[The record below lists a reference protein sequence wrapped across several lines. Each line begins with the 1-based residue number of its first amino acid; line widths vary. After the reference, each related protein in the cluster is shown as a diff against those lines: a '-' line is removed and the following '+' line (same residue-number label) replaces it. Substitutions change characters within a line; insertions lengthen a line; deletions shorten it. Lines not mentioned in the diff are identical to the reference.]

1 MKLEVRKLRLPL
13 SDFTLEI
20 DIEINSTRTAIFGPS
35 GAGKTS
41 FLETI
46 AGLRPAQCDLIQFD
60 DVIFADRTSSLLVRR
75 RSVGYVPQDDS
86 LFPNFDVRR
95 NLLYGRSP
103 NSNNSP
109 FSFDHVVGFLRI
121 EPVLARSVRDLSR
134 GERQRVTIGRALL
147 SAPRL
152 LLLDEPLTGLDD
164 QLRKAILE
172 QLKILPDEFNL
183 PMLYVT
189 HDRKEA
195 IELCNEAIVFERGQ
209 IVARGVPAEVL
220 IAH

>member
-1 MKLEVRKLRLPL
+1 MKLKIRKLQLPL

-20 DIEINSTRTAIFGPS
+20 DTEISSTRTAIFGPS

-60 DVIFADRTSSLLVRR
+60 EIIFAARKSSLLVRQR
-75 RSVGYVPQDDS
+75 HIGYVPQDDS
-86 LFPNFDVRR
+86 LFPHCDVRR
-95 NLLYGRSP
+95 NLLYGRSSP
-103 NSNNSP
+103 SINSP

-121 EPVLARSVRDLSR
+121 EPFLTRSVRDLSR

-147 SAPRL
+147 SAPHL
-152 LLLDEPLTGLDD
+152 LLLDEPLTGLDHR
-164 QLRKAILE
+164 LRLAILE
-172 QLKILPDEFNL
+172 QLKILPDEFNV
-183 PMLYVT
+183 PILYVT
-189 HDRKEA
+189 HDREEA
-195 IELCNEAIVFERGQ
+195 IALCNEAIVLERGQ

-220 IAH
+220 TAR